1 MPNSIARCPCRV
13 VRIGLLFLAVTS
25 CLLGSVVAL
34 PATDSYTSPNPNNPF
49 QKSYT
54 SPNPNNPFQKSADNR
69 QDLVSFGQVA
79 AQQHRGVSADDDDEF
94 NNEVGYRLSGDLD
107 SYPRAGYQA
116 ERPPAVKHSPIPV
129 FIHPKGQTPGQVTTN
144 PASSVMPA
152 PQPYQSITQ
161 PDSSD
166 IFEGING
173 YAKEF
178 LNEFNNHLSKSGLLY
193 DISSFRYCGVTGR
206 YLVRVKVVAMANDR
220 FQVFTSQPTL
230 IMTKVEDGSY
240 RIENRDAFEKF
251 SKRAVYPEEASAND
265 TPPAY
270 KEIESTAVPG
280 YLQYQGAMVRV
291 DIKSLGGKA
300 ESYAKEWRSTSGELM
315 AYQTLGRQIG
325 LKMDTDLAPA
335 PPKPNEYKAID
346 LNNNDGVSTT
356 INILRELVELGGG
369 PSSDEAKD
377 PRFNYPQRLDF
388 EIFLGKKLRSAQP
401 EQANYLFVDTPG
413 KAQLLLGFNSVY
425 KGNVSLLR
433 YSIFRWLAE
442 NALDMSSH
450 VGHCS
455 LTVDSQSILDGISG
469 FYAKVYTDYSPVN
482 GVLYSDTSSNKAGQS
497 VEANKN
503 WKHPFGGRVSS
514 FLSKD
519 KASSHAPRFVS
530 EQAQSSYVLSSTM
543 QCERIKDGAARISQA
558 LGKLLDRYL
567 VRKKTEA
574 GDTATEAIGIK
585 TEAMAFRRASETQRK
600 HAEMLV
606 RAIFATLKRLPCNPS
621 LADFKDALLEVFLEN
636 YATPKSHTSPTESFG
651 FTQED
656 LHGWISS
663 IIRDL

>member
-1 MPNSIARCPCRV
+1 M
-13 VRIGLLFLAVTS
+13 T
-25 CLLGSVVAL
+25 L

-69 QDLVSFGQVA
+69 QDLTSFGQVA
-79 AQQHRGVSADDDDEF
+79 AQQHRKVSADGDDEF
-94 NNEVGYRLSGDLD
+94 NNEVGHRLGGDLD
-107 SYPRAGYQA
+107 SYPRSGYQA

-129 FIHPKGQTPGQVTTN
+129 FIQPKGQTPGQVTTN
-144 PASSVMPA
+144 SASSVMPA

-161 PDSSD
+161 PDSSA

-178 LNEFNNHLSKSGLLY
+178 LNEFNDHLSKSGLLY
-193 DISSFRYCGVTGR
+193 DIYSFRYCGVTGR
-206 YLVRVKVVAMANDR
+206 YLVRVKIVAMANDHL
-220 FQVFTSQPTL
+220 QVFTSQPTL

-240 RIENRDAFEKF
+240 RVENRDEFEKF
-251 SKRAVYPEEASAND
+251 AKRAVYPKETSAND

-270 KEIESTAVPG
+270 KEADSAVVPG

-291 DIKSLGGKA
+291 NIKSLGGKA
-300 ESYAKEWRSTSGELM
+300 ESYAKEWRSISGELM

-335 PPKPNEYKAID
+335 PPKPEEYMKLN
-346 LNNNDGVSTT
+346 LNNNDRASTT
-356 INILRELVELGGG
+356 INAYKILEELIELGGG
-369 PSSDEAKD
+369 PSPDEAKD

-388 EIFLGKKLRSAQP
+388 EIFLGK
-401 EQANYLFVDTPG
+401 
-413 KAQLLLGFNSVY
+413 
-425 KGNVSLLR
+425 
-433 YSIFRWLAE
+433 SIFRWLAE

-455 LTVDSQSILDGISG
+455 LTVDSQSILDGING
-469 FYAKVYTDYSPVN
+469 FYAKTYTDYSPVN
-482 GVLYSDTSSNKAGQS
+482 GVLHSNTSANKAGQS
-497 VEANKN
+497 AEANRAWN
-503 WKHPFGGRVSS
+503 HPFGGRVSS
-514 FLSKD
+514 FFSKD
-519 KASSHAPRFVS
+519 KASSHAPRFAS

-543 QCERIKDGAARISQA
+543 QSERIKDGAARITQA

-567 VRKKTEA
+567 VRTKAEA
-574 GDTATEAIGIK
+574 VGIEPEEIGIK
-585 TEAMAFRRASETQRK
+585 TEAMAFRRASEVARK
-600 HAEMLV
+600 HAKMLV
-606 RAIFATLKRLPCNPS
+606 RVIFAALKRLPCNPS
-621 LADFKDALLEVFLEN
+621 LADFKDALLQVFLEN
-636 YATPKSHTSPTESFG
+636 DATSKSLASPTESYG